1 MLASSYRIIFIL
13 FLSMAVWLQRRRTV
27 GRSLCLGLVAALLLW
42 LIPPSL
48 AAAMTPKHYT
58 ELTFPPLPEIQVPAY
73 ERRQLANG
81 MVVYLLEDH
90 EWPLVRGTLIFRAGS
105 RWDPPAQVGLAEVSG
120 DLIRTGGTQVH
131 RAAEID
137 QWLEDRAAAIESG
150 VGKSLGRIN
159 FNSLKE
165 HSEAVLSQLAEMLQ
179 APAVEPERFEL
190 AIRRRQGIIQRRD
203 DQPNAQAEREFY
215 KLIYGA
221 ESPYARTQE
230 LETLAKITPADVQQF
245 YRRYL
250 APSRCI
256 LGLVGDFDAS
266 QMGDRLEA
274 IFGSWQDPP
283 NLPPLPPLPR
293 VTVDTSPTTVVI
305 NRPHLSQSYI
315 YTGQLG
321 GTLKDPDVFNLY
333 VLNGVLNGFGG
344 RLFNEVRSRQGL
356 AYSVYAAWS
365 PEFDYPGVF
374 YGVGQ
379 TQTQT
384 TAKFLSALR
393 QEIQRLQQE
402 PVSAAELNY
411 AKDSILNSFVFNF
424 RDRLQIL
431 NRLLRYEYYDLPKD
445 FIFRYQRA
453 VKAATAADLQRVAQT
468 RLKPEQWRTLIVGDR
483 IPCPTTNCQQRQSQS

>member
-1 MLASSYRIIFIL
+1 
-13 FLSMAVWLQRRRTV
+13 MAVCLQLCRSF
-27 GRSLCLGLVAALLLW
+27 GRSLCLGVLSALLLW
-42 LIPPSL
+42 LIPPSP
-48 AAAMTPKHYT
+48 AMAMTPKHYT
-58 ELTFPPLPEIQVPAY
+58 ELTFPPLPELQVPAY
-73 ERRQLANG
+73 ERRQLSNG

-90 EWPLVRGTLIFRAGS
+90 EWPLVRGTVIFRAGS
-105 RWDPPAQVGLAEVSG
+105 RWDPPAQVGLAEISG
-120 DLIRTGGTQVH
+120 DLIRTGGTQAH
-131 RAAEID
+131 RAAAID
-137 QWLEDRAAAIESG
+137 EWLEDRAASIESG
-150 VGKSLGRIN
+150 VGKTLGRIN

-165 HSEAVLSQLAEMLQ
+165 HSEAVLNLLAEMLQ

-215 KLIYGA
+215 KLIYGPK
-221 ESPYARTQE
+221 SPYARTQE
-230 LETLAKITPADVQQF
+230 LETLANITPADVQQF
-245 YRRYL
+245 YRTYL

-266 QMGDRLEA
+266 EMGDRLAA
-274 IFGSWQDPP
+274 IFGPWQDPP
-283 NLPPLPPLPR
+283 NLPPLPPLPP
-293 VTVDTSPTTVVI
+293 VTADTSPATVVI
-305 NRPHLSQSYI
+305 HRPHLSQSYI

-321 GTLKDPDVFNLY
+321 GTLKDPDVFTLY

-379 TQTQT
+379 TQTET

-393 QEIQRLQQE
+393 QEIERLQQE
-402 PVSAAELNY
+402 PVGSAELNY

-445 FIFRYQRA
+445 FIFRYQQA

-468 RLKPEQWRTLIVGDR
+468 RLKPDQWRTLIVGDR
-483 IPCPTTNCQQRQSQS
+483 VPCPTTNCQQRQHPA

>member
-1 MLASSYRIIFIL
+1 MMATCLQLCCL
-13 FLSMAVWLQRRRTV
+13 FW
-27 GRSLCLGLVAALLLW
+27 RSLYLGVLSALLLW
-42 LIPPSL
+42 LIPPSP
-48 AAAMTPKHYT
+48 AMAMTPKHYT
-58 ELTFPPLPEIQVPAY
+58 ELTFAPLPEIQVPAY
-73 ERRQLANG
+73 ERRQLSNG

-105 RWDPPAQVGLAEVSG
+105 RWDPPAQVGLAEISG
-120 DLIRTGGTQVH
+120 DLIRTGGTQAH

-137 QWLEDRAAAIESG
+137 EWLEDRAASIESG

-165 HSEAVLSQLAEMLQ
+165 HSEAVLNLLAEMLQ

-215 KLIYGA
+215 KLIYGP

-230 LETLAKITPADVQQF
+230 LDTLANITPADVQQF
-245 YRRYL
+245 YRTYL

-256 LGLVGDFDAS
+256 LGLVGDFDAPA
-266 QMGDRLEA
+266 MGDRLEA
-274 IFGSWQDPP
+274 IFGPWQDPP
-283 NLPPLPPLPR
+283 HLPPLPPLPT
-293 VTVDTSPTTVVI
+293 VTADPSPVTVVI
-305 NRPHLSQSYI
+305 DRPHLSQSYI

-321 GTLKDPDVFNLY
+321 GSLKDPDVFTLY

-379 TQTQT
+379 TQTET

-393 QEIQRLQQE
+393 QEIERLQQE
-402 PVSAAELNY
+402 PVGSAELNY

-431 NRLLRYEYYDLPKD
+431 NRLLRYEYYDLPQD
-445 FIFRYQRA
+445 FIFRYQQA
-453 VKAATAADLQRVAQT
+453 VKAATAADLQRVAQR
-468 RLKPEQWRTLIVGDR
+468 RLKPDQWRTLIVGDR
-483 IPCPTTNCQQRQSQS
+483 VPCPTTNCQQRQHPA